1 MEKLKAQL
9 EELLTRLENAT
20 ELRAKVK
27 ELVSIYP
34 FSEYEYIISHLLA
47 SKKLSL
53 DEYYQLRN
61 DYLDRNLYL
70 YLFEISAPRGFGELW
85 AHGHLKELVPSLQ
98 RPSKQTDPNYS
109 GEYDFFLS
117 PNIRIEVKA
126 SRAVEFRSS
135 APLYLKALASDSQ
148 KQFDMNFQ
156 QIKPACCEVFV
167 WLAVWRD
174 VIKHWVI
181 PSYEVENNRN
191 YSKGQHRGNIGE
203 GQLHLNKD
211 NIHEFDKYLVQAK
224 DIEAAIRAAFKREK
238 RLRKHG

>member
-1 MEKLKAQL
+1 MEKPKTQL
-9 EELLTRLENAT
+9 EELLTSLENAT

-61 DYLDRNLYL
+61 DYLARKLYL

-126 SRAVEFRSS
+126 SR
-135 APLYLKALASDSQ
+135 
-148 KQFDMNFQ
+148 
-156 QIKPACCEVFV
+156 
-167 WLAVWRD
+167 
-174 VIKHWVI
+174 
-181 PSYEVENNRN
+181 
-191 YSKGQHRGNIGE
+191 
-203 GQLHLNKD
+203 
-211 NIHEFDKYLVQAK
+211 
-224 DIEAAIRAAFKREK
+224 
-238 RLRKHG
+238 